1 MAEEDGGYRL
11 EGREIEACDCMTIC
25 PCVFGDDPDHGGCQ
39 GILARFITSGRIRGV
54 DVSGLTWL
62 EVFQSPGN
70 MLDGN
75 IRKVV
80 FVDSDASLDQVDA
93 LRDAF
98 EGRLG
103 GPLADLAA
111 LDGERL
117 GVFQAEIECEVEEGE
132 GRLAVTG
139 KLRALLAPR
148 RNEAGAPTTLLNS
161 RFSNIAGTPAWVA
174 KAPELTVALPDQG
187 FQFGYEGRSAIE
199 GAFRFEG

>member
-1 MAEEDGGYRL
+1 MATRDGGYRL
-11 EGREIEACDCMTIC
+11 EGREVEACDCMTIC

-39 GILARFITSGRIRGV
+39 GVLARFITKGQVRGV

-80 FVDSDASLDQVDA
+80 FVDADASLEQVEA

-103 GPLADLAA
+103 GPLEELAA
-111 LDGERL
+111 LDGQRL
-117 GVFQAEIECEVEEGE
+117 GVFQADIACEVEQGE

-139 KLRALLAPR
+139 KLRAVLTPR
-148 RNEAGAPTTLLNS
+148 RNVEGTPTTLVNAS
-161 RFSNIAGTPAWVA
+161 FSNIADTPAWVA
-174 KAPELTVALPDQG
+174 KAPELTVVLPEHG
-187 FQFGYEGRSAIE
+187 FQFMYEGRSAIE
-199 GAFRFEG
+199 GSFRFEK